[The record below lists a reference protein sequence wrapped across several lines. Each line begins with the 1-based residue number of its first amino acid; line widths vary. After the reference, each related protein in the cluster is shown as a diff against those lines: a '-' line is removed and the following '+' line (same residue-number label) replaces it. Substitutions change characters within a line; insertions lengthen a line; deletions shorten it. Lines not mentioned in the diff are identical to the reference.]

1 MLKLTVDTLDGV
13 AEPIRALYEPK
24 DGKFALKVEGI
35 EDTSGLKSA
44 LQKER
49 EAAKAAKEYQALG
62 LSPAEIAELKAAR
75 DKAEEDK
82 ARAAGDFDK
91 IRGKMAEQHQ
101 SELAKLKAELE
112 AVQASE
118 HRAVVTTG
126 LMNALAEAGATNEGL
141 DLLPAILR
149 DRAKIEAADGKRVVK
164 VLDADGV
171 PMIGKGG
178 KDAGFADLADWAV
191 SKYPSLFKSKTMAGS
206 GTPSGGNGA
215 GSATRTVKAAELV
228 NMTAGQKA
236 AFFKANPNI
245 TVTD

>member
-24 DGKFALKVEGI
+24 DGKFALKVEGL

-49 EAAKAAKEYQALG
+49 EAARAAKEYQALG
-62 LSPAEIAELKAAR
+62 LSPAEIAELKLAR
-75 DKAEEDK
+75 DKAEEEK

-91 IRGKMAEQHQ
+91 IRGKLTEQHQ
-101 SELAKLKAELE
+101 SELARLRSELE

-126 LMNALAEAGATNEGL
+126 LMAALAEAGATNEGL
-141 DLLPAILR
+141 EVLSTILQG
-149 DRAKIEAADGKRVVK
+149 RAKIEATDGKRVVK

-178 KDAGFADLADWAV
+178 KDAGFADLAEWAV

-206 GTPSGGNGA
+206 GTPSGGNSA
-215 GSATRTVKAAELV
+215 GSAKRTMSRAEFLKLSPAEASKAAL
-228 NMTAGQKA
+228 AGLQ
-236 AFFKANPNI
+236 I
-245 TVTD
+245 ID